1 MEQTARPQMTPAKA
15 AFKAPKT
22 LQRAE
27 KQLLRSMFRHRRH
40 VIPTDLVHTTN
51 FKAANLVRSLIAD
64 LTPTVVSLYMPRQNE
79 VDLTLLVQDLWEA
92 NQTVCLPRVVQ
103 RGHPLVFNIWNQGR
117 PLEPDALGIP
127 AATGPEII
135 PSVIVIPMVGYNRE
149 GYRLGSGGG
158 YFDRTLAALKQPVI
172 TIGVCFTELEI
183 PDFPAEEHDTRLNY
197 IVTGKEIIACNPR

>member
-1 MEQTARPQMTPAKA
+1 MARTRTAAP
-15 AFKAPKT
+15 KAPKT

-40 VIPTDLVHTTN
+40 VIPSDLVSTTN
-51 FKAANLVRSLIAD
+51 FKAANLVRTLIAD
-64 LTPTVVSLYMPRQNE
+64 MAPTVVSLYMPRQNE
-79 VDLTLLVQDLWEA
+79 VDLTLLVDDLWDA

-103 RGHPLVFNIWNQGR
+103 RGHPLVFNIWNRGR

-127 AATGPEII
+127 AATGPEIV
-135 PSVIVIPMVGYNRE
+135 PSVIVIPMVGYNRA

-158 YFDRTLAALKQPVI
+158 YFDRTLAALKQPVV

-197 IVTGKEIIACNPR
+197 IVTGKEIIVCKPR